1 MSSRR
6 RLRIVCS
13 SDEEDDDI
21 QEVQPPPQQHHIIE
35 SETLDLQGVTLNS
48 FNSNPTNPP
57 DSVQIEI
64 SDEEFI
70 DAAED
75 LSNSP
80 PPPPPPPTPP
90 QDQTV
95 YSSEWSTTSSVG
107 NGMNQASDSPIGR
120 ILEDLG
126 LRLRGEWLDSCLRGL
141 QTAIPGF
148 SSLDATKKAKLCF
161 ENFLHSDMNYC
172 GAGLLPNNVHQM
184 HLVHLPGPFVLQVDE
199 IVNISQP
206 LRERYKKSNSGLKR
220 CLKLSMTDGVQRVFG
235 MEYQPIKDL
244 EALAPAGL
252 KVAISNVNVRHG
264 LLILVPE
271 VFQVLGGLVEEL
283 DAARQRLVTEVNK
296 PPRGNRTRTG
306 VVPPLATRATRAA
319 WPANDIHVSPLLN
332 NPVSESTTPMQ
343 VDNQVPVNGSMS
355 SNSAVPVNDRVS
367 SNSAVPVNVR
377 VSSNSSVPDNGSVS
391 SNSAVPVNDRVSS
404 NTAVLV
410 NRRVSSNFA
419 VPVNDRMSSNP
430 AVPVHWEHVEEHQPP
445 RTEVESSVS
454 THRMNTE
461 PLSSTPTTENSVN
474 MNMEN
479 ASFTVPIIRESVET
493 TPLRT
498 REETIVS
505 IHLASPVAFSDDENV
520 HLEDRSSENPFT
532 YLVNLSVKWAAS
544 KDKASHVEGKI
555 KCFVTG
561 VKEFLYKKRNTYK
574 LQVYVDDGSLISEIL
589 IDHNIVQK
597 KIAYSPEEINT
608 ALSSPDP
615 SRVHDMKN
623 IMKHF
628 QDYLVNFEVHKPFLN
643 LFGIMVVRINEA
655 SSLPVAIEMQQGCS
669 LSDAWMLLG
678 RLKPSND
685 DQRSQLDPIIIS
697 PHVLTFGEM
706 IWIDNQKSSPPKE
719 TSPFTVK
726 IATIIPVLL
735 HCWSEF
741 NSRHHPCS
749 DENERYREER
759 RPPSPSVC
767 EHGIGASKAAVVS
780 FYESLRME
788 LGSEVEI
795 TIVTPGLTES
805 EMSQGKV
812 MNKDGEMVVD
822 QDLRDAEMSIVPIE
836 TAATSALAIVD
847 GACRGDAYLAE
858 PWWIQTTRYWVAFF
872 PEMVEWVNHWF
883 LLAEPRASPMD
894 APGKKLFDVPG
905 LRRLSQP
912 SSMSSPEIK
921 E

>member
-21 QEVQPPPQQHHIIE
+21 QEVQPPPQQHDVIE
-35 SETLDLQGVTLNS
+35 SETLNLQGVTLNS
-48 FNSNPTNPP
+48 FNSNPP

-70 DAAED
+70 DATED
-75 LSNSP
+75 LSISPQP
-80 PPPPPPPTPP
+80 PPPPSE
-90 QDQTV
+90 QTV

-107 NGMNQASDSPIGR
+107 NGMNQASDSPISR
-120 ILEDLG
+120 VLEDLG

-148 SSLDATKKAKLCF
+148 SSFDATKKAKLCF
-161 ENFLHSDMNYC
+161 EKFLHSDMNYC

-332 NPVSESTTPMQ
+332 NLVSESTTPMQ
-343 VDNQVPVNGSMS
+343 VDNQVPVNGSVS

-391 SNSAVPVNDRVSS
+391 SNSAVPVNHRVSS
-404 NTAVLV
+404 NSAVPV
-410 NRRVSSNFA
+410 NGRVSSNFA
-419 VPVNDRMSSNP
+419 VPV
-430 AVPVHWEHVEEHQPP
+430 HWEHVEHQPL

-461 PLSSTPTTENSVN
+461 PLSSTPTTENAVN

-479 ASFTVPIIRESVET
+479 ASFTVPIIRETVET

-498 REETIVS
+498 REETTFPV
-505 IHLASPVAFSDDENV
+505 HLASPVAFSDDENV

-532 YLVNLSVKWAAS
+532 YLVNLSVKWATS

-589 IDHNIVQK
+589 IDHNIVQN
-597 KIAYSPEEINT
+597 KIGYSPEEINT

-623 IMKHF
+623 IMKQF
-628 QDYLVNFEVHKPFLN
+628 QVYLVNFE
-643 LFGIMVVRINEA
+643 GTMVVRINEA
-655 SSLPVAIEMQQGCS
+655 SSLPIAIEMQQGCS
-669 LSDAWMLLG
+669 LSDAWLLLG

-685 DQRSQLDPIIIS
+685 DQRSQLDPIILS
-697 PHVLTFGEM
+697 P
-706 IWIDNQKSSPPKE
+706 
-719 TSPFTVK
+719 
-726 IATIIPVLL
+726 
-735 HCWSEF
+735 
-741 NSRHHPCS
+741 
-749 DENERYREER
+749 
-759 RPPSPSVC
+759 
-767 EHGIGASKAAVVS
+767 
-780 FYESLRME
+780 
-788 LGSEVEI
+788 
-795 TIVTPGLTES
+795 
-805 EMSQGKV
+805 
-812 MNKDGEMVVD
+812 
-822 QDLRDAEMSIVPIE
+822 
-836 TAATSALAIVD
+836 
-847 GACRGDAYLAE
+847 
-858 PWWIQTTRYWVAFF
+858 
-872 PEMVEWVNHWF
+872 
-883 LLAEPRASPMD
+883 
-894 APGKKLFDVPG
+894 
-905 LRRLSQP
+905 
-912 SSMSSPEIK
+912 
-921 E
+921 